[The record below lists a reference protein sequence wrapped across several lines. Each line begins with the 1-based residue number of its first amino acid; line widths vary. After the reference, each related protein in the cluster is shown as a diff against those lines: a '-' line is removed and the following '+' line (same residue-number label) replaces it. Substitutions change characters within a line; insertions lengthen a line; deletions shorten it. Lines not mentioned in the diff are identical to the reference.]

1 MTDDRAPNE
10 RSAPNERNKHELT
23 RSVSVRTH
31 WVFGIV
37 AAVLLAGL
45 GIAIVTQVKS
55 TDSGDSLDAASPADL
70 LVVLDTLNQ
79 REAGLRQ
86 EIADLEQSLSRLQ
99 SSESSE
105 AALAEARAR
114 LRSLSIQVGTV
125 EATGPGVT
133 MTITDPGRG
142 VGSEVILDLV
152 QELRAAGAEA
162 IQVQGDGGA
171 PIRIGVDSWV
181 SGPAG
186 ELQLDGRT
194 IRAPYSV
201 SAVGDP
207 PTLAA
212 ALNIP
217 GGVVDNVSRGGGK
230 LTIEQSEQ
238 VTISALREA
247 KPRQYAQPGK

>member
-1 MTDDRAPNE
+1 MTEEQTPE
-10 RSAPNERNKHELT
+10 PT
-23 RSVSVRTH
+23 PSVSVRTH
-31 WVFGIV
+31 LVFGVV
-37 AAVLLAGL
+37 AAILLAGL

-55 TDSGDSLDAASPADL
+55 TDSGDGLDSASPADL

-86 EIADLEQSLSRLQ
+86 EISDLEQSLSTLQ
-99 SSESSE
+99 QSGSSE

-114 LRSLSIQVGTV
+114 LRSLSVQVGT
-125 EATGPGVT
+125 APAAGPGVT
-133 MTITDPGRG
+133 MTITDPNRG
-142 VGSEVILDLV
+142 VDSEVILDLI

-162 IQVQGDGGA
+162 VSVQGDGGE

-181 SGPAG
+181 SGSAG
-186 ELQLDGRT
+186 DLELDGRT
-194 IRAPYSV
+194 IRPPYSV

-217 GGVVDNVSRGGGK
+217 GGVVDNVSRSGGK
-230 LTIEQSEQ
+230 LTIQQSQE